1 MPSQAKNILFT
12 TTKPKNDDTDSLFS
26 LDMSVPT
33 NKDKAAFIR
42 SNIPQQYWIEK
53 TENNHVIFHFGDE
66 IIPVAIHMWD
76 EEKAKRD
83 ETSDIPQLMEKY
95 IQVMLIR

>member
-1 MPSQAKNILFT
+1 
-12 TTKPKNDDTDSLFS
+12 
-26 LDMSVPT
+26 MSVPT
-33 NKDKAAFIR
+33 NQEKAAFIR
-42 SNIPQQYWIEK
+42 SKIPSQYWKEK

-76 EEKAKRD
+76 EEKATRD
-83 ETSDIPQLMEKY
+83 ETTDIPELMENY